1 MLTIQ
6 SSDFSC
12 LRSGQVGD
20 DTDTDG
26 MPEGCSVTVL
36 TEAGDTEDW
45 VFAQGRHIVHSC
57 SSMLEVC
64 AYVIYVLNYSSIS
77 IFNNKR
83 IDMYRCG
90 RVFISI
96 YKKTFVLVTL
106 LDLGLRTIDPFSGGQ
121 SLP

>member
-1 MLTIQ
+1 M
-6 SSDFSC
+6 FKY
-12 LRSGQVGD
+12 V
-20 DTDTDG
+20 
-26 MPEGCSVTVL
+26 
-36 TEAGDTEDW
+36 
-45 VFAQGRHIVHSC
+45 
-57 SSMLEVC
+57 EVC

>member
-57 SSMLEVC
+57 SSM
-64 AYVIYVLNYSSIS
+64 
-77 IFNNKR
+77 
-83 IDMYRCG
+83 
-90 RVFISI
+90 
-96 YKKTFVLVTL
+96 
-106 LDLGLRTIDPFSGGQ
+106 
-121 SLP
+121 